1 MAKSITK
8 AAKIAK
14 KQNTN
19 NGKSKQNLT
28 DRHRLWLNL
37 SPDELEY
44 ATSVIRIMKNVR
56 YNGVPLAKG
65 DMTLSGVA
73 KKGFL
78 MILNIYSQNILAN
91 DSVIRN
97 FQDVDNEILRDF
109 IAFRAQYL
117 DMNVDDQFQNLENMG
132 VITTKTK
139 SKAVNVNSPRY

>member
-1 MAKSITK
+1 
-8 AAKIAK
+8 
-14 KQNTN
+14 
-19 NGKSKQNLT
+19 
-28 DRHRLWLNL
+28 
-37 SPDELEY
+37 
-44 ATSVIRIMKNVR
+44 MKNVR
-56 YNGVPLAKG
+56 YNGVPLATKG